1 MTPLEKRTARILNR
15 VLTDLEASNL
25 GGAGTDV
32 VVDYIVNQF
41 REAIAEEREA
51 CAAIADAMHV
61 CAKAAWQPV
70 QALQLAQEIAAAIRQ
85 RGAS

>member
-1 MTPLEKRTARILNR
+1 MTPLEKRAARILNR
-15 VLTDLEASNL
+15 ITTDLEASNL
-25 GGAGTDV
+25 GGPGTDV

-51 CAAIADAMHV
+51 CASFAYTWGKQEYGPA
-61 CAKAAWQPV
+61 
-70 QALQLAQEIAAAIRQ
+70 LAQAFADAIRQ